1 VSPKSGEDRMIWNY
15 NKKGDFI
22 VRSAYHLAKDKY
34 EIDKGSCSNRDCKKS
49 LWKAI
54 WMIEGPKATKSFFCG
69 KHAVIYWQPRTSSL
83 RNTSRRTLDVVIS

>member
-1 VSPKSGEDRMIWNY
+1 LAEEAMQICGLAVSPKSGEDRMIWNY

-34 EIDKGSCSNRDCKKS
+34 EIDKGSCSNRDCNKS

-54 WMIEGPKATKSFFCG
+54 WMIEGPTATKSFFFF
-69 KHAVIYWQPRTSSL
+69 VESMQ
-83 RNTSRRTLDVVIS
+83 